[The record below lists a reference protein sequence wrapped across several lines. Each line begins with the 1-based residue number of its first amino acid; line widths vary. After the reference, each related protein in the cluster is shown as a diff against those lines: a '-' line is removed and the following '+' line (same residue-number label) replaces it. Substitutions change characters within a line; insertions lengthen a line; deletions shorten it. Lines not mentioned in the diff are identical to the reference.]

1 MTLSC
6 RIAIFTF
13 LATFL
18 SGAGAANAQAIGPME
33 AVTPNGGVSQDFALS
48 PAQRSA
54 IYNAV
59 LGQRVRGLNPRIVT
73 AIGAPVPPSVTLQ
86 NLPEQVAVGDQ
97 TEELLKYALVE
108 NNVIVVDPI
117 RMRVVDVIPGPGL

>member
-13 LATFL
+13 LVTFL
-18 SGAGAANAQAIGPME
+18 PGAGAADAQAIGPME
-33 AVTPNGGVSQDFALS
+33 AVSPNGGVSQDFALS

-86 NLPEQVAVGDQ
+86 NLPEQALGDQ